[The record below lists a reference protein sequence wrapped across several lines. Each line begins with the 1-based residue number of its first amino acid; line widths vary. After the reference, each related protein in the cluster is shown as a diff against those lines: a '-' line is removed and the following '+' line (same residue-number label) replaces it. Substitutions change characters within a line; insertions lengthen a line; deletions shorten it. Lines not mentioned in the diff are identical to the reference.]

1 MIRRRRHL
9 FEFNDTPGVPDFVRD
24 TVIESLS
31 RTIAWGRVLRELVH
45 PFTTFVRNAGA
56 TEVLDIGAGA
66 GGPAAIFVEE
76 MLAAG
81 VEPPRFILTDIH
93 PHVERWE
100 ALKRKHPKHIDYIP
114 HSVDGSAIPP
124 ELARGRVAA
133 IINVLHHF
141 RPALA
146 RTILHASL
154 EHAAGLF
161 VIEGFERTPLGFGP
175 FIPAGIPALLLNPL
189 LSPRS
194 NLVKAAFT
202 YLTPFAI
209 GIAVWDGLVST
220 LRVYSEAE
228 LREMVASLTDRVA
241 FEYGTYAIGAFGHGY
256 YFTGART
263 SKKR

>member
-1 MIRRRRHL
+1 MTLRRRHL

-31 RTIAWGRVLRELVH
+31 RTMSWGRVLRELVH
-45 PFTTFVRNAGA
+45 PFTAFVRNARA

-93 PHVERWE
+93 PHVETWE
-100 ALKRKHPKHIDYIP
+100 ALKRKHPRYIDYVAEPI
-114 HSVDGSAIPP
+114 DGSAIQP
-124 ELARGRVAA
+124 ELARGKVMA

-141 RPALA
+141 RPSLA
-146 RTILHASL
+146 KKILHASL
-154 EHAAGLF
+154 EHSAGLF

-175 FIPAGIPALLLNPL
+175 FIPAGLPALLVNPL
-189 LSPRS
+189 LSPRRR
-194 NLVKAAFT
+194 LAKAAVT

-209 GIAVWDGLVST
+209 GVSIWDGLVST
-220 LRVYSEAE
+220 LRIHSEAE
-228 LREMVASLTDRVA
+228 LREMVAPLTERVA
-241 FEYGTYAIGAFGHGY
+241 FEYGTYAIGSFGRGY
-256 YFTGART
+256 YFTGAPKER
-263 SKKR
+263 

>member
-1 MIRRRRHL
+1 MTLRRRHL

-31 RTIAWGRVLRELVH
+31 RTISWGRVLRDLVH
-45 PFTTFVRNAGA
+45 PFTTFVRDVGA

-93 PHVERWE
+93 PHLETWE
-100 ALKRKHPKHIDYIP
+100 ALKRKHPKHIDYVP
-114 HSVDGSAIPP
+114 HSVDGGAIPP
-124 ELARGRVAA
+124 ELARGRVTS

-141 RPALA
+141 RPPLA

-154 EHAAGLF
+154 EASAGLF
-161 VIEGFERTPLGFGP
+161 VIEGFERTPLGFGAFVP
-175 FIPAGIPALLLNPL
+175 VGLPALLLNPL
-189 LSPRS
+189 LSPRA
-194 NLVKAAFT
+194 NLAKAAIT

-209 GIAVWDGLVST
+209 AISIWDGLVST
-220 LRVYSEAE
+220 LRVYTEDE
-228 LREMVASLTDRVA
+228 LRQMVAPLAERVA
-241 FEYGTYAIGAFGHGY
+241 FEYGTYAIGALGHGY
-256 YFTGART
+256 YFTGAPR
-263 SKKR
+263 SIVR